1 MLLTSDVSRAVTPEK
16 SMSPDRHRSRSPK
29 RQGAANSNSPKQSLA
44 TGSEPRSM
52 EDILNARRAAAAAGG
67 KTGPEALRPEDLALE
82 SALGGGSKTKG
93 GKGSSV
99 LGSKAKSSMHG
110 SKSRLSQRGSKDSV
124 SFSRMSSKTLRR
136 SQQVRYV
143 KAPRPLRPWDKVEE
157 RVPSKRSSHNHHSR
171 WHHFLAK
178 LAIVEESE
186 SEYSDDDDLR
196 GHKIPPNPRKQI
208 FSWIVLP
215 AITLTAGVILL
226 IVFFAS
232 LGDLLPRK
240 ESTCS
245 TVGFKRGI
253 PCNKC
258 QFEVAVAGFE
268 VLGTYHLKLDSDG
281 LPEDAFV
288 WEKCPQHTTNCC
300 DFRTEYNE
308 ARGTSAFCDVKP
320 EWPCTYVTSS
330 ASSST
335 PQSIEAGSL
344 VLTYNLILAFGLLS
358 LFLFF
363 PLSVYYRN
371 IRRKEYDDH
380 VETAKEE
387 SRLRLERY
395 EQQLE
400 DFRLAEDAER
410 AAVFAKRGAVTMQ
423 MAKKA
428 SESSGSGSF
437 GGGGG
442 TGSGASSN

>member
-1 MLLTSDVSRAVTPEK
+1 MPMLLTSDVSRAVTPEK

-281 LPEDAFV
+281 LPEDA
-288 WEKCPQHTTNCC
+288 
-300 DFRTEYNE
+300 
-308 ARGTSAFCDVKP
+308 
-320 EWPCTYVTSS
+320 
-330 ASSST
+330 T